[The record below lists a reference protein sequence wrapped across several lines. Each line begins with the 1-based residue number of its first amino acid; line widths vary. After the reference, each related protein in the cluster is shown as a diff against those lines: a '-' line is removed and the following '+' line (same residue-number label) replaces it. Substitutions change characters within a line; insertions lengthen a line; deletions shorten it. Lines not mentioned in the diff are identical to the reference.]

1 MGLIARFAHARVAA
15 SLVTWEHTIRSR
27 NTVLID
33 RKSRPL
39 PWSLGQRVTCLGLLA
54 LIPLPALAYI
64 GPGAGISFFGS
75 LIGVVVTVLVAIGAI
90 LLWPIRRMMKKRR
103 AAKAGSSPES
113 ESS

>member
-1 MGLIARFAHARVAA
+1 MLFDRISR
-15 SLVTWEHTIRSR
+15 SLS
-27 NTVLID
+27 
-33 RKSRPL
+33 
-39 PWSLGQRVTCLGLLA
+39 WSLGQRLTVLGLLA

-90 LLWPIRRMMKKRR
+90 LLWPVRRMMKKRR
-103 AAKAGSSPES
+103 AGKASQNPES